1 MTPRSPQPAKPRKY
15 PGLKAEYEELL
26 LKVYESP
33 ECDRSEEGDAFVPP
47 DPSMEQLDRNDERKK
62 NDRF

>member
-1 MTPRSPQPAKPRKY
+1 
-15 PGLKAEYEELL
+15 LKAEYEDLL

-47 DPSMEQLDRNDERKK
+47 DPSMEPLDATT
-62 NDRF
+62 

>member
-1 MTPRSPQPAKPRKY
+1 MLVPILSASFSIFQPRKY
-15 PGLKAEYEELL
+15 PGLKAEYEDLL

-47 DPSMEQLDRNDERKK
+47 DPNMEQLR
-62 NDRF
+62 